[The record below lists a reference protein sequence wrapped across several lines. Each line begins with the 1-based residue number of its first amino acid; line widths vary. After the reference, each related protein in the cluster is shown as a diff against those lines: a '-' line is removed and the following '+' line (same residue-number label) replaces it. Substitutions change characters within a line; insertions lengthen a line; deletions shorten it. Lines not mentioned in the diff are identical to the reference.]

1 MTPALALLLLAG
13 ARAPERLDSYRAI
26 LAALAD
32 GRQVRVVM
40 HYPECILRVGEAVMK
55 PPESSGGLAFGAWE
69 AFGRGAVGNDRG
81 YLTTSETRMVAH
93 ARSGHVWNY
102 LRLRLYDDG
111 EVELQARNIHPLDF
125 SILMDNL
132 FTCRIDPGTGEGGAS
147 FFLD

>member
-1 MTPALALLLLAG
+1 
-13 ARAPERLDSYRAI
+13 
-26 LAALAD
+26 
-32 GRQVRVVM
+32 
-40 HYPECILRVGEAVMK
+40 
-55 PPESSGGLAFGAWE
+55 
-69 AFGRGAVGNDRG
+69 
-81 YLTTSETRMVAH
+81 MVAH